1 MILQSHV
8 HLVLRLLQCF
18 ATLLSQGR
26 EIFVFCWPF
35 LFPSFLSLNW
45 LLLINCFIPLFS
57 QGSAE
62 LDFLATIIP
71 GQGREIFVFCWP
83 FLFPSFLSLNWL
95 LLINCFIP
103 LFSQGSAELDFLATI
118 IPVHNIDNQKEKS
131 AGAFRESNSGPLA
144 PKARIIPLD
153 QMPNV

>member
-1 MILQSHV
+1 FFNPTCTWFCAFCSALPLCLSKEEAYFFFCWPFHFPFFLMLNW
-8 HLVLRLLQCF
+8 LLLINCF
-18 ATLLSQGR
+18 IPFFSQGYAELNFLATIIPGQGR
-26 EIFVFCWPF
+26 DIFVFWWPF

-45 LLLINCFIPLFS
+45 LLLINCFI
-57 QGSAE
+57 A
-62 LDFLATIIP
+62 
-71 GQGREIFVFCWP
+71 
-83 FLFPSFLSLNWL
+83 
-95 LLINCFIP
+95 

-118 IPVHNIDNQKEKS
+118 IPVYNIDNQKEKS